1 MIIYPCHW
9 GTEYR
14 PNHNALQEQIAAAA
28 TAAGADI
35 VIGGHPHVVQ
45 GIGSVG
51 ATPVIYSMGNLM
63 FGGTIDLTTFDA
75 MLVQLR
81 LRFREGEYVG
91 VTVELIPILT
101 SGQATED
108 VNDYSPVI
116 AQGAD
121 RERILQKVQDDTPFP
136 LMYAMY
142 WPAN

>member
-1 MIIYPCHW
+1 M
-9 GTEYR
+9 
-14 PNHNALQEQIAAAA
+14 
-28 TAAGADI
+28 
-35 VIGGHPHVVQ
+35 VQ

-75 MLVQLR
+75 MLGQLR

-101 SGQATED
+101 SGQAPED

-121 RERILQKVQDDTPFP
+121 RERILQKGQDDTPFP